1 MKFFK
6 NKYKKRIFSF
16 YHYFIIIGSFF
27 LLYVLF
33 KLNFNDKLKLTK
45 INNIHRKLFTSSEK
59 QKTEDICQKADKDLI
74 LLYKSDSYFYINS
87 ENTTIKLPTS
97 YLLNYL
103 ENKDSLELKN
113 YIFSFYAQI
122 IIIILDV
129 VLIIIWIVLC
139 YYVSKGRYLYCL
151 RKIRCAKNCFKKTFF
166 IGSIFFYLTI
176 ILLNIIIIF
185 SFSIFFKDINNSFCS
200 LFKIIYHTYN
210 GEETFYEIKPK
221 WTGINQIKNLIQK
234 TRQKLGDLVSNNNQI
249 TNNINEIKE
258 NIFFNPNINFIES
271 HFQSFCDL
279 NSYKVPNP
287 YPFDDGIITEFLYC
301 TDILLLV
308 EKEYNEIFSYYFN
321 EVNNIFYIMS
331 NIKDNLDKIE
341 FSFDNAKN
349 KLDSFTKILK
359 DMEIEYFNK
368 LVYIFETIIRKYIIN
383 ILFCFFIFIFLLE
396 IAGLIN
402 LIVLNSCYS
411 PYCNKI
417 YNFIW
422 NFQFLSVMIILL
434 MVASSSSINIFI
446 DDISLILKTSYNS
459 ENRTFSK
466 SIYDI
471 EGINTCINGEGD
483 LAHYMDLDKEA
494 KLLSHFYSMIN
505 IINENLNNIKNY
517 NILAEKNETI
527 NILDKLEQK
536 AFLARFKIF
545 GNDNITTAEDVLE
558 NNLNKYTDNEDNQDL
573 RDNEYYS
580 NYFFVYDKEF
590 CKSDHE
596 FLDINNKT
604 IDSYLEGKNCMLL
617 KDFPEYSNYFKTIRT
632 KNMEESVGYNYYFND
647 LINKFKQ
654 KYYDSDGFESS
665 FLILLHYSR
674 NYLENVIN
682 VESKKIKNDL
692 INIFEIMK
700 NKVNIIDELY
710 KNNIDQ
716 NNTDLYSTFN
726 CKYLKRDLHIFLD
739 QLDSYLSHSL
749 FKFTFY
755 CLILAIFSFLSIL
768 FSIFSIK
775 LNKVERKIKELLFKP
790 KEKTE
795 KVDILEKHKIETLR
809 ERLNFDA
816 GMKSNINE
824 KTGLKKNYRQKHII
838 EIDNEK
844 NQ

>member
-1 MKFFK
+1 MKLFK
-6 NKYKKRIFSF
+6 NKNKKRISIF
-16 YHYFIIIGSFF
+16 YQNFIIIGSFF
-27 LLYVLF
+27 LLYILF
-33 KLNFNDKLKLTK
+33 KLNFKDKLKHTK
-45 INNIHRKLFTSSEK
+45 ISAIKRKLFTTSEK
-59 QKTEDICQKADKDLI
+59 QKSEDICQKADKDLI
-74 LLYKSDSYFYINS
+74 LLYKNDSYFYIK
-87 ENTTIKLPTS
+87 ENITIKKPTS

-122 IIIILDV
+122 IIIILDI

-166 IGSIFFYLTI
+166 IGSLFFYLGI
-176 ILLNIIIIF
+176 ILLNIIILF
-185 SFSIFFKDINNSFCS
+185 SFSILFKDINNSFCS

-249 TNNINEIKE
+249 NKNINEIKE
-258 NIFFNPNINFIES
+258 NIFFNHDINFVES
-271 HFQSFCDL
+271 HINSFCDL

-287 YPFDDGIITEFLYC
+287 YPFDDGIISEFLYC
-301 TDILLLV
+301 SDILLSI
-308 EKEYNEIFSYYFN
+308 EKEYNQTFSYYFN
-321 EVNNIFYIMS
+321 EVNNIFYIM
-331 NIKDNLDKIE
+331 NDINNNLDKIE

-368 LVYIFETIIRKYIIN
+368 LVYIFDTIIGKYIIYF
-383 ILFCFFIFIFLLE
+383 LLCFFIFIFLLE

-402 LIVLNSCYS
+402 LIVLNACYTL
-411 PYCNKI
+411 YCNKI

-422 NFQFLSVMIILL
+422 NFQFFSVMILL
-434 MVASSSSINIFI
+434 LIVACSSFINIFI
-446 DDISLILKTSYNS
+446 DDISLILKTSYNNQ
-459 ENRTFSK
+459 NRTISK
-466 SIYDI
+466 SIYDL
-471 EGINTCINGEGD
+471 EGFNICINGEGD
-483 LAHYMDLDKEA
+483 LAHYMNLDKEA
-494 KLLSHFYSMIN
+494 KSLSHFYSMIN
-505 IINENLNNIKNY
+505 IINENLNNIENY
-517 NILAEKNETI
+517 NILSEKNETI
-527 NILDKLEQK
+527 NILNELEQK
-536 AFLARFKIF
+536 TFLARFKLF
-545 GNDNITTAEDVLE
+545 GDENITTAEDILE
-558 NNLNKYTDNEDNQDL
+558 NNLNKYTDNQDNQDL

-580 NYFFVYDKEF
+580 NYFFVYDKDF
-590 CKSDHE
+590 CKSDYE

-604 IDSYLEGKNCMLL
+604 TDSYLKGKNCMLL

-632 KNMEESVGYNYYFND
+632 KNMEESTGYNYYFND

-654 KYYDSDGFESS
+654 KYYDSDGFEPS

-682 VESKKIKNDL
+682 IESKKIKNDL
-692 INIFEIMK
+692 INIYKIME
-700 NKVNIIDELY
+700 NKVNIIDDLY
-710 KNNIDQ
+710 KNIIDQ
-716 NNTDLYSTFN
+716 NNTDLYSAFN

-749 FKFTFY
+749 YKFTLY
-755 CLILAIFSFLSIL
+755 CFILAIFSLLSIL
-768 FSIFSIK
+768 FSIFSIR
-775 LNKVERKIKELLFKP
+775 LNKMERKIKEQLFKP
-790 KEKTE
+790 KEKFE
-795 KVDILEKHKIETLR
+795 KEDILEKHKVESLR
-809 ERLNFDA
+809 ERFNFDG

-824 KTGLKKNYRQKHII
+824 KTGLKNNSRLKHII
-838 EIDNEK
+838 DIDIEK